1 MMNRNLIKV
10 SMALALCSMSATAL
24 ADWTAKGEV
33 GASFATGNSENESA
47 NAALEV
53 VKTLEQWR
61 HTLGFAGNYGSD
73 SSVTTAQRW
82 EVRGQSDYKFTERA
96 YWFGAGRY
104 EDDRFSAYD
113 FQATAATGLGYK
125 FIDTE
130 RTKFWIQGG
139 PGYRYAEFNETGES
153 EDGVIFRGDLGW
165 DHQLTETTKIVERFL
180 VETGSENTYFQNDLG
195 LEVSMNDHLALRV
208 GYQYRRNTDV
218 PPGVEKTDTLTT
230 VGLIYETK

>member
-1 MMNRNLIKV
+1 M
-10 SMALALCSMSATAL
+10 
-24 ADWTAKGEV
+24 
-33 GASFATGNSENESA
+33 
-47 NAALEV
+47 
-53 VKTLEQWR
+53 
-61 HTLGFAGNYGSD
+61 GFAGNYGSD

-195 LEVSMNDHLALRV
+195 LEVSMNDRLALRV
-208 GYQYRRNTDV
+208 GYQYRHNTDV

>member
-10 SMALALCSMSATAL
+10 SVALALCSMSSAAL
-24 ADWTAKGEV
+24 ADWTAKSEV

-53 VKTLEQWR
+53 KNTLEKWT
-61 HTLGFAGNYGSD
+61 HTMGFAGNYGSD

-130 RTKFWIQGG
+130 RTKFWVQGG

-195 LEVSMNDHLALRV
+195 LEVSMSDRLALRV
-208 GYQYRRNTDV
+208 GYQYRHNTDV

-230 VGLIYETK
+230 LGLIYETK